1 MKPVIFIPGIEATN
15 LVDANTFDFSNV
27 WNAFDNLMTSVGAKV
42 TGVYIEQ
49 KLQQEP
55 LYDERPEVIV
65 ERYHMARLPYE
76 KSIANVK
83 LKINEDNK
91 ITDPVYLFGYDWR
104 LSNVENG
111 RRLDVFINYLQQKL
125 KNQQLEGFRFL
136 THSMGALVFS
146 CYINMQST
154 YNHIDKVILCAPPF
168 LGSPY
173 SYVHMIKGDGGFKS
187 FLNRIFGRDE
197 DIRKVVRTYP
207 SLYEL
212 LPVYDNAL
220 SYTDD
225 DTNAPLLIKDS
236 WQSNVYDD
244 IQTLFDQRLTD
255 LGVFRNIK
263 AKKNSLADLSSLP
276 VDLRQRMVILV
287 GSDEDTIVYMKADKQ
302 NGKLK
307 NMLRLDKLNDKTDSH
322 GTAIDRN
329 GDGTVPYISSTF
341 FKDSIKTLEIQKENF
356 FDELSNSIDYHG
368 LFLRDSRVQN
378 IISRFFTTAANA
390 ANTSDNDLTKLKG
403 RPAQMWY
410 SIGDSVKNISP
421 F

>member
-15 LVDANTFDFSNV
+15 LIDSNTFDFSNV
-27 WNAFDNLMTSVGAKV
+27 WNAFDSLMTSVGTKI

-49 KLQQEP
+49 KLEQQG
-55 LYDERPEVIV
+55 LYDEHPDVIV

-76 KSIANVK
+76 KSIANIK
-83 LKINEDNK
+83 SKINDGNK
-91 ITDPVYLFGYDWR
+91 IPDPIYLFGYDWR

-111 RRLDVFINYLQQKL
+111 RRLDTFIKYLQQKL

-146 CYINMQST
+146 CYLNMQTT
-154 YNHIDKVILCAPPF
+154 YDHIDKVILCAPPF

-187 FLNRIFGRDE
+187 FLNRVFGRDE

-220 SYTDD
+220 TYTEDD
-225 DTNAPLLIKDS
+225 SNASLLVKDS
-236 WQSNVYDD
+236 WQENVYDD
-244 IQTLFDQRLTD
+244 ISTLFDQRLAD
-255 LGVFRNIK
+255 LAVFRNVK
-263 AKKNSLADLSSLP
+263 AKKNSLADLSTLP
-276 VDLRQRMVILV
+276 ADVRQRMVILV
-287 GSDEDTIVYMKADKQ
+287 GSGDDTVVYMKADKDAKIA
-302 NGKLK
+302 NT
-307 NMLRLDKLNDKTDSH
+307 LRLDMLKDSKDSH
-322 GTAIDRN
+322 GNPIDRN
-329 GDGTVPYISSTF
+329 GDGTVPYVSSTF

-356 FDELSNSIDYHG
+356 FDELSNNIDYHG

-378 IISRFFTTAANA
+378 IIGRFFTTNANA
-390 ANTSDNDLTKLKG
+390 ANVSDSDLTKLKG
-403 RPAQMWY
+403 RSAQMWY

>member
-15 LVDANTFDFSNV
+15 LVDSNTFDFSNV
-27 WNAFDNLMTSVGAKV
+27 WNAFDNLMTSVGTKI

-49 KLQQEP
+49 KLEQQG
-55 LYDERPEVIV
+55 LYDEHPDVIV

-76 KSIANVK
+76 KSIANIK
-83 LKINEDNK
+83 AKINEGNK
-91 ITDPVYLFGYDWR
+91 IPDPIYLFGYDWR
-104 LSNVENG
+104 LSNAENG
-111 RRLDVFINYLQQKL
+111 RRLDTFIKYLQQKL

-146 CYINMQST
+146 CYLNKQTT

-173 SYVHMIKGDGGFKS
+173 AYIHMIKGDGGFKS
-187 FLNRIFGRDE
+187 FLNRVFGRDE

-220 SYTDD
+220 TFTEDD
-225 DTNAPLLIKDS
+225 SNASLLVKDS
-236 WQSNVYDD
+236 WQENVYDD
-244 IQTLFDQRLTD
+244 ISTLFDRRLAYLD
-255 LGVFRNIK
+255 VFRNIK
-263 AKKNSLADLSSLP
+263 AKKNSLADLSALP
-276 VDLRQRMVILV
+276 ADVRQRMVILV
-287 GSDEDTIVYMKADKQ
+287 GSGDDTVVYMKADKDARIA
-302 NGKLK
+302 
-307 NMLRLDKLNDKTDSH
+307 NMLRLDMLKDKKDAH
-322 GTAIDRN
+322 GSAIDRN
-329 GDGTVPYISSTF
+329 GDGTVPYVSSTF
-341 FKDSIKTLEIQKENF
+341 FKDAVKTLEIQKENF

-378 IISRFFTTAANA
+378 IIGRFFTANANA
-390 ANTSDNDLTKLKG
+390 ANVSDSDLTKLKG
-403 RPAQMWY
+403 KPAQMWY
-410 SIGDSVKNISP
+410 SIGDTVKNISP

>member
-15 LVDANTFDFSNV
+15 LIDSNTFDFSNV
-27 WNAFDNLMTSVGAKV
+27 WNAFDSLMTSVGTKI

-55 LYDERPEVIV
+55 LYDERADVIV

-76 KSIANVK
+76 KSIANIK
-83 LKINEDNK
+83 AKINEGNK
-91 ITDPVYLFGYDWR
+91 IPDPVYLFGYDWR

-111 RRLDVFINYLQQKL
+111 RRLDVFVKYLQQKL

-146 CYINMQST
+146 CYINIQT
-154 YNHIDKVILCAPPF
+154 AYNHIDKVILCAPPF

-173 SYVHMIKGDGGFKS
+173 AYVHMIKGDGGFKS
-187 FLNRIFGRDE
+187 FLNRVFGRDE

-212 LPVYDNAL
+212 LPIYDNAL
-220 SYTDD
+220 TYTDNNN
-225 DTNAPLLIKDS
+225 NASLLVKES

-244 IQTLFDQRLTD
+244 IEPLFLQRLSD
-255 LGVFRNIK
+255 LNVFRNI
-263 AKKNSLADLSSLP
+263 AARKNSLADLSALP
-276 VDLRQRMVILV
+276 VDLRQRMVVLA
-287 GSDEDTIVYMKADKQ
+287 GSQEDTIVYMKADR
-302 NGKLK
+302 NK
-307 NMLRLDKLNDKTDSH
+307 NKIDNLLCLDKLNDNKKDMSK
-322 GTAIDRN
+322 RN
-329 GDGTVPYISSTF
+329 GDGTVPFVSSTIY
-341 FKDSIKTLEIQKENF
+341 KDSIRTLEIEKENF

-378 IISRFFTTAANA
+378 IIGRFFTTNANA
-390 ANTSDNDLTKLKG
+390 ANTSNDDLSKLKG
-403 RPAQMWY
+403 KSAQMWY
-410 SIGDSVKNISP
+410 SIGDSVKNLSP

>member
-15 LVDANTFDFSNV
+15 LIDSNTFDFSNV
-27 WNAFDNLMTSVGAKV
+27 WNAFDSLMTSVGTKI

-49 KLQQEP
+49 KLEQQG
-55 LYDERPEVIV
+55 LYDEHPDVIV

-76 KSIANVK
+76 KSIANIK
-83 LKINEDNK
+83 AKINEGNK
-91 ITDPVYLFGYDWR
+91 IPDPIYLFGYDWR

-111 RRLDVFINYLQQKL
+111 RRLDTFIKYLQQKL

-146 CYINMQST
+146 CYLNTQTT
-154 YNHIDKVILCAPPF
+154 YDHIDKVILCAPPF

-187 FLNRIFGRDE
+187 FLNRVFGRDE

-220 SYTDD
+220 TYTEDE
-225 DTNAPLLIKDS
+225 TNASLLVKDS
-236 WQSNVYDD
+236 WQENVYDD
-244 IQTLFDQRLTD
+244 ISTLFDQRLAD
-255 LGVFRNIK
+255 LSVFRNIK
-263 AKKNSLADLSSLP
+263 AKKNSLADLSALP

-287 GSDEDTIVYMKADKQ
+287 GSGDDTVVYMKADK
-302 NGKLK
+302 NAKIA
-307 NMLRLDKLNDKTDSH
+307 NTLRLDMLKDSKDAH
-322 GTAIDRN
+322 GNPIDRN
-329 GDGTVPYISSTF
+329 GDGTVPYVSSTF
-341 FKDSIKTLEIQKENF
+341 FKDSVKTLEIQKENF
-356 FDELSNSIDYHG
+356 FDELSNNIDYHG

-378 IISRFFTTAANA
+378 IISRFFTTNANA
-390 ANTSDNDLTKLKG
+390 ANVSDSDLTKLKG
-403 RPAQMWY
+403 RSAQMWY